1 MESEKHTEKLNLQ
14 FQRTDWWLQGQDIGR
29 SKMGEGGQN
38 IQRSTYKVSN
48 PWKYNVQHVC
58 YN

>member
-1 MESEKHTEKLNLQ
+1 MESEKLNLQ

-29 SKMGEGGQN
+29 GKMGEGGQN
-38 IQRSTYKVSN
+38 IQLSGYKVSN

-58 YN
+58 YS